1 MPKFA
6 IAGRIFFS
14 IAVLAAPQAWA
25 ADANKG
31 HQLAKE
37 NCASCHNIEKGGA
50 FKQRPPSF
58 QAIATYRTMDDIWAR
73 IVAPS
78 PHAGMPEVIWVVS
91 PDDVQDIVAYI
102 TSLDVK

>member
-1 MPKFA
+1 MLKSA
-6 IAGRIFFS
+6 VAGQIFFS
-14 IAVLAAPQAWA
+14 IAIVAAPQAWS
-25 ADANKG
+25 ADADKG
-31 HQLAKE
+31 YQVAKE
-37 NCASCHNIEKGGA
+37 RCASCHNIEKGGA
-50 FKQRPPSF
+50 FKQRPSSF

-78 PHAGMPEVIWVVS
+78 PHAGMPEVIWVIS